1 MRLLDI
7 FARFLQSVQPE
18 GMESPSETAWSQR
31 ADDSCQFT
39 HFERQEAR
47 AMQTELS
54 SLVIGAVIFLASFIS
69 VEVSSTSLPGV

>member
-1 MRLLDI
+1 
-7 FARFLQSVQPE
+7 
-18 GMESPSETAWSQR
+18 MESPSETAWSQR

-54 SLVIGAVIFLASFIS
+54 SLVIGAVIFLASFI
-69 VEVSSTSLPGV
+69 